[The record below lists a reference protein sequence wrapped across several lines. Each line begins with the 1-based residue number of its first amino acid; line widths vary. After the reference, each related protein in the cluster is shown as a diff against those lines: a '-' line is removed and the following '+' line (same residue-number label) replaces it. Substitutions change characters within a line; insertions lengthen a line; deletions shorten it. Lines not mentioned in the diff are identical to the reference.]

1 MENEEGK
8 VAYFNGKFVP
18 QSEARLSV
26 YDRGFRR
33 GECVYDTSRTVNKI
47 KIFRLKD
54 HIERLYR
61 SLRYACID
69 LDISPKEMERIHMEV
84 ARRNA
89 HFLGENDEHW
99 IHVFVTSGIA
109 PSSSLPT
116 RKKKEQP
123 TVIIHCTRIDYAHR
137 AKLYKTG
144 THMVVSSIRHIP
156 PECLDMKVKNT
167 NRLHMRLA
175 TLEAKRVDPDAYAL
189 MLDVNGNVAESTDAN
204 IFIVSQ
210 GELITP
216 TTRNALGGISRQV
229 VLELAGKLNIPAFER
244 DIQLYDVFNA
254 DEAFQTGSSYC
265 MLPISRING
274 KHIWKKIP
282 GPITKRL
289 LDAYSEEIGL
299 DIVGQLL
306 SHLKE

>member
-1 MENEEGK
+1 MKNEEEK
-8 VAYFNGKFVP
+8 VAYFNGTFVP

-33 GECVYDTSRTVNKI
+33 GECVYDTSRTVKKI
-47 KIFRLKD
+47 KIFRLED
-54 HIERLYR
+54 HVERLYR
-61 SLRYACID
+61 SLRYARID

-84 ARRNA
+84 AKRNA
-89 HFLGENDEHW
+89 HTLGENDEHW
-99 IHVFVTSGIA
+99 IYVYVTSGIA

-116 RKKKEQP
+116 RKKEQP
-123 TVIIHCTRIDYAHR
+123 TVIVFCSRIPYEHFAQ
-137 AKLYKTG
+137 LFKTG

-156 PECLDMKVKNT
+156 PECLDSKLKNT

-175 TLEAKRVDPDAYAL
+175 NLEAKQLDPKAYAL
-189 MLDVNGNVAESTDAN
+189 LLDINGNVAESTDAN
-204 IFIVSQ
+204 IFIVTK
-210 GELITP
+210 GKLITP
-216 TTRNALGGISRQV
+216 TTRNTLGGISRQV
-229 VLELAGKLNIPAFER
+229 VLELAEKLGIPAFER
-244 DIQLYDVFNA
+244 DIQLYDIYNA

-274 KHIWKKIP
+274 KRLWNEIP

-289 LDAYSEEIGL
+289 LDAYSEEMGL